1 MAKAKE
7 GRADVPAR
15 PAPPADLGLNEF
27 RQAPE
32 VEAWIRRNYI
42 DPTGPLFTPEHAHLE
57 FATIGVL
64 WASYLNV
71 KQMRRIVGQAEA
83 PMPRGNAW
91 QKGRLEQ
98 QLNEW
103 FGGVPDFVLT
113 FDADYVRDCAD
124 IAFCALVDHE
134 LCHCAQALDEFGAP
148 KFSQDGRPKFSIRGH
163 DIEEFVSVVRRF
175 GIEAAGK
182 YAVDFVNAAQSAPE
196 VGAVDIAKACG
207 TCCG

>member
-7 GRADVPAR
+7 AKPTVPAR
-15 PAPPADLGLNEF
+15 PIPSPDLPLNSF
-27 RQAPE
+27 TPAPE
-32 VEAWIRRNYI
+32 VEEWIRRNYI
-42 DPTGPLFTPEHAHLE
+42 EPTGPLHTPEHAHLE

-71 KQMRRIVGQAEA
+71 RQMRRIIGQAEA
-83 PMPRGNAW
+83 PMPRGSAW
-91 QKGRLEQ
+91 QKGRIEQ

-103 FGGVPDFVLT
+103 FGEVPDFVLT
-113 FDADYVRDCAD
+113 FDADYVRDCVD

-134 LCHCAQALDEFGAP
+134 LCHCAQAVDEFGAP
-148 KFSQDGRPKFSIRGH
+148 KFSQEGRPKFAIKGH
-163 DIEEFVSVVRRF
+163 DVEEFVSVVRRF

-182 YAVDFVNAAQSAPE
+182 SAMDFVAAAQSAPE
-196 VGAVDIAKACG
+196 IGAVDIAKACG